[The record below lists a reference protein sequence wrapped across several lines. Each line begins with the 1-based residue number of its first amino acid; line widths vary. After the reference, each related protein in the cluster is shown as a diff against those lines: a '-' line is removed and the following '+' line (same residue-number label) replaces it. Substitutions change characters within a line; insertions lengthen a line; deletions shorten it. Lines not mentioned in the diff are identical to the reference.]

1 MIRGNKRL
9 FFFLSVLILLFLSRG
24 SAQPPASANLQS
36 LVDDVIRNSV
46 ADRMAP
52 AAVSE
57 EDVREWRIVFALLRE
72 RSLDKCRR
80 ILAKYDYQLLQ
91 IPAPKQIRSA
101 FSARYQTEGMDGNY
115 YDVLRENS
123 PLKRGWGTLVFN
135 RNRAKRLYVHVPHP
149 IHDGTSAVMGAE
161 LFQSLSAECLMIS
174 GTDRADGVSP
184 FDVVTLKRSMF
195 EKWHEMLTDL
205 VHLSLSVHGYAA
217 RVYPHPID
225 TTDIVVSNGRTTD
238 EQWGISQISLSVRDT
253 LKASGFRCALAMY
266 DSGYARLAGAANRQG
281 RFSNDSVGFGH
292 WLNLEFSE
300 RFRINS
306 PDYSRLV
313 GALDRA
319 LAVTG
324 QKISQQMN
332 RAFGLVSP
340 RVLRVD
346 SEHRLLFP
354 PPSDETYRI
363 ISFDSRRMEKDTL
376 DIRFGNW
383 VELKGSSRKI
393 SSISRLDSSQPDF
406 LRELRHRSSGGRPPV
421 ITRIIE
427 RPATELAS
435 RLDLRGSRAADALP
449 EDSES
454 AIDEPLQV
462 QRIPLEPLL
471 SSTIT
476 SDGNAGLNPY
486 RWQGGSFSDI
496 FPALQAFRRVSE
508 ASFENGIG
516 SLEASPHV
524 LIPVLNKSYGMD
536 GKKFIGVQ
544 MTSILVNQ
552 IARLVPPS
560 PRYAAQSGT
569 SREIALMAEQDQKG
583 KFFLRI
589 FPRRSASLPKV
600 AQDP

>member
-1 MIRGNKRL
+1 
-9 FFFLSVLILLFLSRG
+9 
-24 SAQPPASANLQS
+24 
-36 LVDDVIRNSV
+36 
-46 ADRMAP
+46 
-52 AAVSE
+52 
-57 EDVREWRIVFALLRE
+57 
-72 RSLDKCRR
+72 
-80 ILAKYDYQLLQ
+80 
-91 IPAPKQIRSA
+91 
-101 FSARYQTEGMDGNY
+101 
-115 YDVLRENS
+115 
-123 PLKRGWGTLVFN
+123 
-135 RNRAKRLYVHVPHP
+135 
-149 IHDGTSAVMGAE
+149 MGAE
-161 LFQSLSAECLMIS
+161 LFRSLNAECLMIA
-174 GTDRADGVSP
+174 GTDRLDGVSP
-184 FDVVTLKRSMF
+184 FDVVTLKGSMF

-217 RVYPHPID
+217 RVYAHPID
-225 TTDIVVSNGRTTD
+225 TTEIVVSNGRTTD

-253 LKASGFRCALAMY
+253 LRASGFRCGLAMY
-266 DSGYARLAGAANRQG
+266 DSGYARLAGGANRQG

-292 WLNLEFSE
+292 WLNLEFSD
-300 RFRINS
+300 RFRVTS
-306 PDYSRLV
+306 PDYSRLL
-313 GALDRA
+313 GAVDRA

-324 QKISQQMN
+324 QRISQQMN

-354 PPSDETYRI
+354 PPAEETYRI

-376 DIRFGNW
+376 DIQFGNW

-406 LRELRHRSSGGRPPV
+406 LRELRHRSPGGRPPV

-435 RLDLRGSRAADALP
+435 RLDLRGSRGSDSLP
-449 EDSES
+449 EDSEG
-454 AIDEPLQV
+454 ATDEPIQV
-462 QRIPLEPLL
+462 QRIPLEPLF

-476 SDGNAGLNPY
+476 SDGNADLNPY
-486 RWQGGSFSDI
+486 RWQGGSVSDI
-496 FPALQAFRRVSE
+496 FPALQAFRRVST
-508 ASFENGIG
+508 ASFEDGMERVE
-516 SLEASPHV
+516 SSPHV
-524 LIPVLNKSYGMD
+524 LIPLLNKSYGMD

-560 PRYAAQSGT
+560 SRRVPQGGTSGT
-569 SREIALMAEQDQKG
+569 SGTLRDVALMAEQDQRG

-589 FPRRSASLPKV
+589 FPRGSAAPARV